1 MSELS
6 VDHGDQRVAL
16 LGLYDTA
23 LPEVYGY
30 LASRCGSASVA
41 EDLTSET
48 FLAAVD
54 AVKRRTIRELTVA
67 WLIGVARN
75 KLVDHWRRR
84 ERESKVL
91 QAVGD
96 DPTADAEE
104 QWDVQLDALVAHE
117 TLASLGTHHRSAL
130 TLRYLDGL
138 PVREVADHL
147 GRTEGATEV
156 LLVRARAAFRAST
169 SPSSTLEGRPDHD
182 RSLRRPAHT
191 ASAVSPP
198 PALRARS
205 CAPSWSRSSVLAP
218 GGPAR
223 QPAREEGHAHSTVTS
238 TTTASLAAAVEAGD
252 AAVLTPYLAV
262 SDGAAAIAWYAEALG
277 AVEQFRVV
285 GDDGRVGHAELLIG
299 PARFMLADE
308 YPEIG
313 VLSPATLGGTPL
325 ALHLS
330 VDDVDRLFE
339 RAVNAGAESL
349 SPPADQPHGA
359 RHGTLLDPYGHRW
372 MLSQQLEDIDLDTYR
387 QRSAGTGFE
396 VLGAAPDE
404 RVAAADRPG
413 TGGGIWAGVFYD
425 DALAAIRFMVD
436 VFGFEEQLV
445 VTGDDGR
452 TVVHSQL
459 RWPEGG
465 IVQVGTA
472 DPSNEFTHAPGD
484 QALYVV
490 TADPQAVWE
499 RCEAAGLDV
508 IRPPESPDYDPD
520 GMGFSVRDREG
531 NIWSFGSYGHG
542 AEEPTV

>member
-1 MSELS
+1 MT
-6 VDHGDQRVAL
+6 DPFDAL
-16 LGLYDTA
+16 
-23 LPEVYGY
+23 
-30 LASRCGSASVA
+30 
-41 EDLTSET
+41 
-48 FLAAVD
+48 
-54 AVKRRTIRELTVA
+54 RTPHQPHRP
-67 WLIGVARN
+67 RP
-75 KLVDHWRRR
+75 RF
-84 ERESKVL
+84 ERE
-91 QAVGD
+91 
-96 DPTADAEE
+96 
-104 QWDVQLDALVAHE
+104 
-117 TLASLGTHHRSAL
+117 
-130 TLRYLDGL
+130 
-138 PVREVADHL
+138 
-147 GRTEGATEV
+147 
-156 LLVRARAAFRAST
+156 
-169 SPSSTLEGRPDHD
+169 
-182 RSLRRPAHT
+182 
-191 ASAVSPP
+191 
-198 PALRARS
+198 LRARLV
-205 CAPSWSRSSVLAP
+205 ADL
-218 GGPAR
+218 GLGPDEVPLVNLPERNAM
-223 QPAREEGHAHSTVTS
+223 PTPTVTS
-238 TTTASLAAAVEAGD
+238 TTTTSLAAA
-252 AAVLTPYLAV
+252 AASPASAALTPYLAV
-262 SDGAAAIAWYAEALG
+262 SDGAAAIAWYTEALG

-285 GDDGRVGHAELLIG
+285 GDDGRIGHAELLIG

-330 VDDVDRLFE
+330 VDDVDSLFE
-339 RAVNAGAESL
+339 RAVNAGAEAL

-359 RHGTLLDPYGHRW
+359 RHGTLLDPFGHRW

-396 VLGAAPDE
+396 VLGAGPDE
-404 RVAAADRPG
+404 RVVAADRPG

-425 DALAAIRFMVD
+425 DALTAIRFLVD

-445 VTGDDGR
+445 VTADDGR

-472 DPSNEFTHAPGD
+472 DLSNEFTHAPGD

-531 NIWSFGSYGHG
+531 NIWSFGSYGLG
-542 AEEPTV
+542 AEEPTM